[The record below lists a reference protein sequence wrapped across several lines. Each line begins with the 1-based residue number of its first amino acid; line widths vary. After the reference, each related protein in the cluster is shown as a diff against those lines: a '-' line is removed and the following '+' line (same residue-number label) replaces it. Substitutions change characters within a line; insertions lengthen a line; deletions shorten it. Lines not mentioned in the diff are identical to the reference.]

1 MDITSF
7 LDYLDKTPD
16 IFEAHRGR
24 ITPSKNYSYSDEP
37 RPQADVL
44 KPPLSLS
51 AMEYADLEAGAF
63 GNIILHS
70 MHMGTLPR
78 IKTSHLLQT
87 RRRDHEPHTRLG
99 IPLIFDSPECVGTR
113 SYVEGSSLVV
123 EMMKLSEHAKSHA
136 APILTT
142 EGIDPFLSYADK
154 IRTVSEKLISR
165 PADAKDWMTIE
176 EAANFSGL
184 SPATIEKWLTNDK
197 QHEINVSCYPGCEPL
212 INKKSF
218 RMATFKRLSM
228 V

>member
-7 LDYLDKTPD
+7 IDYLDKTPD
-16 IFEAHRGR
+16 IFESHRGR

-37 RPQADVL
+37 HAQADVL

-51 AMEYADLEAGAF
+51 AMEYADLEASAF
-63 GNIILHS
+63 GNIILHA

-78 IKTSHLLQT
+78 VKTSHLLQT
-87 RRRDHEPHTRLG
+87 RRRDNEPHTRLG
-99 IPLIFDSPECVGTR
+99 IPLIFDAPECVGTR

-123 EMMKLSEHAKSHA
+123 EMMRLAEHAKSHA

-142 EGIDPFLSYADK
+142 EGITPFLDYADK

-176 EAANFSGL
+176 EAANFAGYTVSSFQSL
-184 SPATIEKWLTNDK
+184 LKKDK
-197 QHEINVSCYPGCEPL
+197 RKEIKVNRYQDGEPL
-212 INKKSF
+212 IYKPSLQMY
-218 RMATFKRLSM
+218 RFKRFG